1 MTAKRNIT
9 AGILLTLCIVLILG
23 NDQSRIRKAQFV
35 GRTLYLPLTSSLNY
49 LKNLS
54 EIYENNQYLRR
65 ELFLAQ
71 NELRQIQKEVEHIE
85 NWEELQE
92 NIDLTGYD
100 FVVSDVIGTGS
111 FLNYETLTIDGGRN
125 KGIKV
130 NQPVISEK
138 GLVGKTV
145 AVYLNYS
152 VVQTFG
158 NKYFRLGALD
168 RRSRVH
174 GIVKTTLEGK
184 VYFEMIKVGS
194 DLKIDDM
201 IESSKLSSIYPPGIP
216 FGKIVRIEQTSEGLF
231 MRAEIEPFVNLANIE
246 SVVVLRAY
254 ER

>member
-1 MTAKRNIT
+1 MTARRNIT
-9 AGILLTLCIVLILG
+9 VGILLVLCVFLIIG
-23 NDQSRIRKAQFV
+23 NNESRIKKAQFI
-35 GRTLYLPLTSSLNY
+35 GSTLFLPFTSSLNY

-54 EIYENNQYLRR
+54 DIYENNQYLRR

-71 NELRQIQKEVEHIE
+71 NQLRQIKNELEHFE
-85 NWEELQE
+85 NWEELQA
-92 NIDLTGYD
+92 NIDLSGYD
-100 FVVSDVIGTGS
+100 YVISDVIGTGS
-111 FLNYETLTIDGGRN
+111 FLHYETLTIDGGRN
-125 KGIKV
+125 KSIEV

-138 GLVGKTV
+138 GLVGKIV
-145 AVYLNYS
+145 AAYPNHS
-152 VVQTFG
+152 IVQTFG

-174 GIVKTTLEGK
+174 GIVETTLEGI
-184 VYFEMIKVGS
+184 VYFEKIKVGS

-254 ER
+254 DR